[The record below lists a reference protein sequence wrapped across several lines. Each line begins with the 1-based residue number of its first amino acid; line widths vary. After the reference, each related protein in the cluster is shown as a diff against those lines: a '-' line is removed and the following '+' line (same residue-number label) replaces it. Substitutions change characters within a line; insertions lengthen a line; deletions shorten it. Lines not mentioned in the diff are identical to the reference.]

1 MEDFAG
7 LSSIILLTNIVIVV
21 ITSVTL
27 LMQNR
32 PPVKT
37 MAWLLVLLLIPVL
50 GFIIYIFFGRDIR
63 KEKYI
68 NQHELDQLERR
79 SLYHFVEQKNLVI
92 PKQHAEL
99 IRQFAN
105 QNMALPFND
114 NEVDVYTSGHDF
126 FLTLIQEIGKAR
138 HHIHINTYIFEDDAL
153 GRLVADLLMD
163 KARQGVIIRVIY
175 DDVGCW
181 RVSDKLFRR
190 MSDAGIEI
198 YSFMPVRFPA
208 FTSKINYRNHRK
220 ICVVDGV
227 TGFIGGMNIAVRYI
241 KGKGTQSWRDTHL
254 RLRGRGV
261 YGLQTAF
268 MADWYFV
275 SRVLVAG
282 PNYYPAID
290 GGKGALA
297 QIVTSDPT
305 SEWPEIMQ
313 GYVRILLEAKRYV
326 YLETPYFLPTD
337 PVIFALRTCALAGVD
352 VRIVIPEHS
361 DTMITG
367 WAGRSFFEEVME
379 AGVKIYLYRNG
390 FNHSKLLVCDDNLC
404 SCGSTNVDF
413 RSFENNFEANAFI
426 YDKETALKIRQV
438 VEDDI
443 AQSILLDS
451 ERFHHRGFMERLWES
466 LLRLFSPLL

>member
-7 LSSIILLTNIVIVV
+7 LSSIIMLVNIVIVV

-50 GFIIYIFFGRDIR
+50 GFIIYLFFGRDIR

-68 NQHELDQLERR
+68 NQHGLDQLERR

-114 NEVDVYTSGHDF
+114 NDVDVYTSGHDL

-138 HHIHINTYIFEDDAL
+138 QHIHINTYIFEDDAL
-153 GRLVADLLMD
+153 GRLVADLLID
-163 KARQGVIIRVIY
+163 KAQQGVIVRVIY

-181 RVSDKLFRR
+181 RVNDKLFRR
-190 MSDAGIEI
+190 MSEAGIEV
-198 YSFMPVRFPA
+198 YPFMPVRFPA
-208 FTSKINYRNHRK
+208 FTSKVNYRNHRK

-227 TGFIGGMNIAVRYI
+227 TGFIGGMNIAVRYV
-241 KGKGTQSWRDTHL
+241 KGKGSQPWRDTHL
-254 RLRGRGV
+254 RLCGRGV

-268 MADWYFV
+268 LADWYFV
-275 SRVLVAG
+275 SQVLVAG

-290 GGKGALA
+290 RGKDALA

-326 YLETPYFLPTD
+326 YLETPYFLPTE

-352 VRIVIPEHS
+352 VRIVIPEKS
-361 DTMITG
+361 DTMVTG

-379 AGVKIYLYRNG
+379 AGVKIYLFRNG

-426 YDKETALKIRQV
+426 YDKDVALKIRQV
-438 VEDDI
+438 VEEDI

>member
-7 LSSIILLTNIVIVV
+7 LSSIIMLVNIVIVV

-50 GFIIYIFFGRDIR
+50 GFIIYLFFGRDIR

-68 NQHELDQLERR
+68 NQHGLDQLERR

-114 NEVDVYTSGHDF
+114 NDVDVYTSGHDL

-138 HHIHINTYIFEDDAL
+138 QHIHINTYIFEDDAL
-153 GRLVADLLMD
+153 GRLVADLLID
-163 KARQGVIIRVIY
+163 KAQQGVIVRVIY

-181 RVSDKLFRR
+181 RVDDKLFRR
-190 MSDAGIEI
+190 MSEAGIEV
-198 YSFMPVRFPA
+198 YPFMPVRFPA
-208 FTSKINYRNHRK
+208 FTSKVNYRNHRK

-227 TGFIGGMNIAVRYI
+227 TGFIGGMNIAVRYV
-241 KGKGTQSWRDTHL
+241 KGKGSQPWRDTHL
-254 RLRGRGV
+254 RLCGRGV

-268 MADWYFV
+268 LADWYFV
-275 SRVLVAG
+275 SQVLVAG

-290 GGKGALA
+290 RGKDALA

-326 YLETPYFLPTD
+326 YLETPYFLPTE

-352 VRIVIPEHS
+352 VRIVIPEKS
-361 DTMITG
+361 DTMVTG

-379 AGVKIYLYRNG
+379 AGVKIYLFRNG

-426 YDKETALKIRQV
+426 YDKDVALKIRQV
-438 VEDDI
+438 VEEDI